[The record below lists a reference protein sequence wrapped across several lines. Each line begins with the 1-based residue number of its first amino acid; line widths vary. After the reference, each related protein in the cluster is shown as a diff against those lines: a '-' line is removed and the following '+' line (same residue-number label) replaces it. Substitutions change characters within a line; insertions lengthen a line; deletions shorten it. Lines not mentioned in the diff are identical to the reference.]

1 MQVYSISFIVMA
13 HVSNTYYV
21 TGTEN
26 KMNKPSPS
34 SRRASGSGEGGRGDL
49 HREQLFYFS

>member
-1 MQVYSISFIVMA
+1 MQVYSISFTVMA